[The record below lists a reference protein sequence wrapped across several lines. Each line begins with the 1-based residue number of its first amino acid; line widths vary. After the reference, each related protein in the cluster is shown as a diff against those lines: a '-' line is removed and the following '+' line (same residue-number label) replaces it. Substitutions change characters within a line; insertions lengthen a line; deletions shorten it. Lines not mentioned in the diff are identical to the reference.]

1 MTLHRLQLWIGALIV
16 VVAAGTA
23 SPVLKN
29 DWTQDD
35 VPLVRE
41 DARIHDLGNIR
52 EILTT
57 PFWPTAG
64 AAGHH
69 RPMTTLTLAVDWALG
84 RGSILSFR
92 IISLTLVAAASLVVF
107 ILALELLPLWWAALV
122 GLAFAVHPVHVE
134 AVAVAINQAELLIG
148 GGYAL
153 VVVWYLRFRR
163 TRDATWRDRIF
174 LAAAIFVGTLYKE
187 SGVVL
192 PALLAATELCLL
204 SGQPWRQRLAQFRP
218 TVLLQVATV
227 MAVVWIRDWVLKGET
242 RGTFTAEGLE
252 GLGLGGRA
260 LTMLGVVPEYL
271 RLLLWPASLQA
282 DYSPGE
288 IVGTTSWGSAQSLG
302 ALILLLVLVLAFR
315 LRKSAP
321 VVPFGLAWIAIGIA
335 PVHNVLVPSGIVLAE
350 RTLFLASIGAMLV
363 VAGLIA
369 GVMKDN
375 AASVRPAVTRLVYGL
390 LAVAVVLGAS
400 RSWSRYHVWRTQL
413 GLWTQTVIDA
423 PDSYRAWVALGSMMQ
438 RREVRPMGLRFTE
451 RAMAIYPSAA
461 VLFGLAEG
469 YQGSNHCDLAIP
481 HFQHALRLKE
491 FAPGRSEYLSCLTW
505 EGQYDLAYA
514 EALQGV
520 RSGYAVRVLLTWR
533 RWLEEVRREQPRRH
547 TRFAP
552 PNAGGL
558 MTNESS
564 EPGVWQ
570 LQPPLP
576 PLATLPQ

>member
-1 MTLHRLQLWIGALIV
+1 MSLHRLQLWFGALIV
-16 VVAAGTA
+16 IAAAGTA
-23 SPVLKN
+23 SPILWN

-52 EILTT
+52 NILTT
-57 PFWPTAG
+57 PFWPAGG

-69 RPMTTLTLAVDWALG
+69 RPMTTLTLAVEWAMG
-84 RGSILSFR
+84 GGATSSFR
-92 IISLTLVAAASLVVF
+92 IMSMTILAAASLAVF
-107 ILALELLPLWWAALV
+107 ILALELLPFWWAVLV
-122 GLAFAVHPVHVE
+122 GLAFAIHPVHVE

-153 VVVWYLRFRR
+153 VLAWYIRVRR
-163 TRDATWRDRIF
+163 QRDVTWRDRIV
-174 LAAAIFVGTLYKE
+174 LMAVIFIATLYKE
-187 SGVVL
+187 TGVVL
-192 PALLAATELCLL
+192 PGLLVAAELCLL
-204 SGQPWRQRLAQFRP
+204 ADQSWRKRLAQLRP
-218 TVLLQVATV
+218 TVLLQVLAV
-227 MAVVWIRDWVLKGET
+227 MIVVWIRDWVLKGET

-302 ALILLLVLVLAFR
+302 ALILILVVILAIR
-315 LRKSAP
+315 TRKSTP

-350 RTLFLASIGAMLV
+350 RTLFLPSIGAMLV
-363 VAGLIA
+363 VAGLVA
-369 GVMKDN
+369 GVMRDN
-375 AASVRPAVTRLVYGL
+375 VASVRPAVTRLVHAL
-390 LAVAVVLGAS
+390 LVVAVVLGAS

-438 RREVRPMGLRFTE
+438 RREVRPMGFRFTE

-461 VLFGLAEG
+461 ILFGLAEG

-505 EGQYDLAYA
+505 EGEYDLAYA

-520 RSGYAVRVLLTWR
+520 RSGYGVRSFLAWR

-552 PNAGGL
+552 PNAGAL
-558 MTNESS
+558 MTTEAK

-576 PLATLPQ
+576 PLPR

>member
-1 MTLHRLQLWIGALIV
+1 MSLHRLQLWFGALIV
-16 VVAAGTA
+16 IAAAGTA
-23 SPVLKN
+23 SPILRN
-29 DWTQDD
+29 DWVQDD

-52 EILTT
+52 NILTT
-57 PFWPTAG
+57 PFWPAAG

-69 RPMTTLTLAVDWALG
+69 RPMTTLTLAAEWAMG
-84 RGSILSFR
+84 GGATSSFR
-92 IISLTLVAAASLVVF
+92 IMSLTIIAAASLAVF
-107 ILALELLPLWWAALV
+107 ILALELLPFWWAVLV
-122 GLAFAVHPVHVE
+122 GFAFAIHPVHVE

-153 VVVWYLRFRR
+153 VLAWYIRFRR
-163 TRDATWRDRIF
+163 QRETTWRDRIVMM
-174 LAAAIFVGTLYKE
+174 AVIFIATLYKE
-187 SGVVL
+187 TGVVL
-192 PALLAATELCLL
+192 PGLLVAAELCLL
-204 SGQPWRQRLAQFRP
+204 ADQPWRQRLAQLRP
-218 TVLLQVATV
+218 TVLLQVLAV
-227 MAVVWIRDWVLKGET
+227 MIVVWIRDWVLKGGT

-302 ALILLLVLVLAFR
+302 ALILLLVVVLAVR
-315 LRKSAP
+315 TRKSAP

-350 RTLFLASIGAMLV
+350 RTLFLPSIGAMLV

-369 GVMKDN
+369 GVMRDN
-375 AASVRPAVTRLVYGL
+375 VASVRPAVTRLVHVL
-390 LAVAVVLGAS
+390 LVVAVVLGAS

-438 RREVRPMGLRFTE
+438 RREVRPMGFRFTE

-461 VLFGLAEG
+461 ILFGLAEG

-520 RSGYAVRVLLTWR
+520 RSGYGVRTFLTWR

-552 PNAGGL
+552 PDAGAR
-558 MTNESS
+558 MTTEAQ

-576 PLATLPQ
+576 PLPTPLR